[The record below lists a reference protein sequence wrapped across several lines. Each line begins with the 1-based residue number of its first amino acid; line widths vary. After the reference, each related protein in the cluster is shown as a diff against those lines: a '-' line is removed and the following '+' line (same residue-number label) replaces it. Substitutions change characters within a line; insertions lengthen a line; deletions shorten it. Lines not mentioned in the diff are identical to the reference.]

1 MKYFKITALYYGQ
14 MTLSVA
20 AFGHPEAEKTLDI
33 PILGFLLRNGE
44 QNILVDSGMKAEY
57 FEQMAIGDVNPIG
70 SRELF
75 LKALA
80 DEGLTPEDIDT
91 VIYTHLHYDHVGNME
106 LMPNAVTYIQKKEYE
121 NLLHPTAFQIQRM
134 DYFSDTIEQLKK
146 LNNVLFID
154 GDIKLAN
161 GIELFVTPGHSPG
174 GQSIAVPTEKGTYVL
189 CGDIPSTRY
198 ALFPKTDKVVLM
210 DGGTLELTPV
220 TDLPFLEGQF
230 NNNWFAA
237 YDSHYKQLAKAEKPI
252 PEFLLPSHEP
262 ENIFIKYF
270 G

>member
-1 MKYFKITALYYGQ
+1 MKNFTITALYYGQ

-44 QNILVDSGMKAEY
+44 QNILIDSGMREEY
-57 FEQMAIGDVNPIG
+57 FQQMAIGDVNPIG
-70 SRELF
+70 SREIF

-80 DEGLTPEDIDT
+80 DEGLTPGDIDT

-106 LMPNAVTYIQKKEYE
+106 LMPNAVTYIQKREYE
-121 NLLHPTAFQIQRM
+121 NLMHPLPFQVQRM
-134 DYFSDTIEQLKK
+134 DYFEDTIRQLKTLK
-146 LNNVLFID
+146 NVIFLD
-154 GDIKLAN
+154 GDITLAN

-174 GQSIAVPTEKGTYVL
+174 SQSIVVPTAKGKYVL
-189 CGDIPSTRY
+189 CGDIPSTKY

-220 TDLPFLEGQF
+220 EDLPFLEGQF
-230 NNNWFAA
+230 NNDWFSA
-237 YDSHYKQLAKAEKPI
+237 YNSHYKQLAKAERPT

-262 ENIFIKYF
+262 ENLYIKNF